1 MQKTSFTNNVESTI
15 DEILNRCGKHIKLA
29 APLGLGKPNILL
41 NALYQRI
48 KASPELR
55 LTIYTALSLQI
66 PKTTN
71 TLQSR
76 FLKPFLTR
84 HFGEQYPELD
94 YATHRNKNCLPA
106 NITVHEFYF
115 SSGSQLNVSS
125 AQQDYIC
132 QNYTH
137 VARDLAA
144 ANVNLLLQQ
153 VVRRE
158 GNISLSCNPDVSLE
172 LIDRMKQENKALFTV
187 GVLNNELPYLGGDA
201 EVDLEVFNML
211 LDDGNNTEL
220 FATTRESVSV
230 VDHAI
235 GLHASTLVKDG
246 GTLQIGIGA
255 LSDAIVNA
263 LILRQQDNSS
273 YLKSLASVNADVNSS
288 LVQEIG
294 GLTPFV
300 EGLYGAT
307 EMVMDGFMHLRKAGI
322 LKRLVFDDLLLQ
334 QLLDNKTISNPL
346 APGDAKKMV
355 DVGLVAQQLSAADLS
370 WLKRF
375 GLLEKNAELSGTQL
389 SVENMSAENRPT
401 ENQLI
406 NADLSDKTALAKFDQ
421 LLSGKFVQGGRY
433 LEGAFLLGSKP
444 LYHWLC
450 QLKGADWNGLWMR
463 SVSHTNELLGG
474 NETLDRIQRKDARF
488 FNTCMMQTLLGA
500 AVSDAL
506 ESGQVVSGVGGQYN
520 FVAMAHSLE
529 SGRSIL
535 MLRAT
540 RTKANKLESNLLWN
554 YGHTTI
560 PRHLRDIVITE
571 YGIADLRGQSDQE
584 VVKRLLAISD
594 ARFQLALLAS
604 AKAAGKI
611 AADFTIPDA
620 WRLNLPE
627 KLIVLKQNPNFAVYP
642 FGCDFN
648 EIEQQ
653 LIMALQSLEAATI
666 SPFGKLSQ
674 LICSLL
680 PAKIPAQAYPY
691 LERMGWSQC
700 DDSVSMSF
708 KDKLLSRM
716 LVRHLPF

>member
-1 MQKTSFTNNVESTI
+1 MQHVSFTDNVESTV
-15 DEILNRCGKHIKLA
+15 DQILNRCGNHVKLA

-41 NALYQRI
+41 NALYQRV
-48 KASPELR
+48 KVNPELR
-55 LTIYTALSLQI
+55 LTLYTALSLQI

-71 TLQSR
+71 ALQSR

-84 HFGEQYPELD
+84 HFGDQYPELD
-94 YATHRNKNCLPA
+94 YVIDRNKKGLPD

-115 SSGSQLNVSS
+115 SSGSQLNVSA

-158 GNISLSCNPDVSLE
+158 NKISLSCNPDVSLE

-201 EVDLEVFNML
+201 EVNQEVFNL
-211 LDDGNNTEL
+211 LLEDGNNTEL
-220 FATTRESVSV
+220 FATTREAVSA

-263 LILRQQDNSS
+263 LMLRQQDNSS
-273 YLKSLASVNADVNSS
+273 YLKSLARLDVDCNSA
-288 LVQEIG
+288 LVQEVG
-294 GLTPFV
+294 GLTPFTQ
-300 EGLYGAT
+300 GLYGAT
-307 EMVMDGFMHLRKAGI
+307 EMVMDGFMHLRQAGI
-322 LKRLVFDDLLLQ
+322 LKRLVFDDLRLQ

-346 APGDAKKMV
+346 AAGDANKIV
-355 DVGLVAQQLSAADLS
+355 DLGLVAKQLSDVDLS

-375 GLLEKNAELSGTQL
+375 GLLEKGAKIAEKQL
-389 SVENMSAENRPT
+389 SAESQT
-401 ENQLI
+401 I
-406 NADLSDKTALAKFDQ
+406 SCDLSEKTALAEFDQ
-421 LLSGKFVQGGRY
+421 LLSGKYLQGGRY

-450 QLKGADWNGLWMR
+450 QLKGDDWSGLWMR

-474 NETLDRIQRKDARF
+474 KEALDRTQRKDARF

-500 AVSDAL
+500 AVSDTL

-540 RTKANKLESNLLWN
+540 RTKASKVESNLLWN

-584 VVKRLLAISD
+584 VIKRLLAISD

-611 AADFTIPDA
+611 ASDFTIPDA

-627 KLIVLKQNPNFAVYP
+627 KLIVLKQSPNFGMYP

-653 LIMALQSLEAATI
+653 LIAALQSLEAATI
-666 SPFGKLSQ
+666 SPFGKLSH
-674 LICSLL
+674 LIRSLL
-680 PAKIPAQAYPY
+680 PVKIPVQAYPH
-691 LERMGWSQC
+691 LARMGWSQS
-700 DDSVSMSF
+700 DESVSISF

-716 LVRHLPF
+716 LVRHLSF

>member
-1 MQKTSFTNNVESTI
+1 MQKTSFTNNVESTV
-15 DEILNRCGKHIKLA
+15 DEILNRCGHHVKLA

-41 NALYQRI
+41 NALYQRV
-48 KASPELR
+48 KVSPKLR
-55 LTIYTALSLQI
+55 LTIYTALSLQT
-66 PKTTN
+66 PQTTN
-71 TLQSR
+71 ALQSR

-84 HFGEQYPELD
+84 HFGDKYPELD
-94 YATHRNKNCLPA
+94 YVIDRNKNCLPD
-106 NITVHEFYF
+106 NIVVHEFYF
-115 SSGSQLNVSS
+115 SSGSQLNVSA

-137 VARDLAA
+137 VARDLVA

-158 GNISLSCNPDVSLE
+158 NKISLSCNPDVSLE
-172 LIDRMKQENKALFTV
+172 LIDRMEQENKALFTV

-201 EVDLEVFNML
+201 EVGQEVFNL
-211 LDDGNNTEL
+211 LLEDGNNTEL
-220 FATTRESVSV
+220 FAIPRESVSA

-263 LILRQQDNSS
+263 LMLRQQDNSS
-273 YLKSLASVNADVNSS
+273 YLKSLASLDVDCNSA
-288 LVQEIG
+288 LVQEVG
-294 GLTPFV
+294 GLTPFTQ
-300 EGLYGAT
+300 GLYGAT
-307 EMVMDGFMHLRKAGI
+307 EMVMDGFMHLRQAGI
-322 LKRLVFDDLLLQ
+322 LKRLVFDDLRLQ
-334 QLLDNKTISNPL
+334 QLLDNNTISNPL
-346 APGDAKKMV
+346 AAGDANKMV
-355 DVGLVAQQLSAADLS
+355 DLGLVAKQLSDVDLS

-375 GLLEKNAELSGTQL
+375 GLLEKGAKIAEKQL
-389 SVENMSAENRPT
+389 ST
-401 ENQLI
+401 ERQSI
-406 NADLSDKTALAKFDQ
+406 SCDLSEKTALAEFDQ
-421 LLSGKFVQGGRY
+421 LLSGKPLQGGRY

-450 QLKGADWNGLWMR
+450 QLKEDDWSGLWMR
-463 SVSHTNELLGG
+463 SVLHTNELLGG
-474 NETLDRIQRKDARF
+474 KETLDRIQRKDARF

-520 FVAMAHSLE
+520 FVAMAHALD

-540 RTKANKLESNLLWN
+540 RTKANKLQSNLLWN

-584 VVKRLLAISD
+584 VIKRLLAISD
-594 ARFQLALLAS
+594 ARFQLTLLAS

-611 AADFTIPDA
+611 ASDFIIPNA

-627 KLIVLKQNPNFAVYP
+627 KLIVLKQNPNFAIYP

-653 LIMALQSLEAATI
+653 LITALQSLEAATI
-666 SPFGKLSQ
+666 SPFGKLSH
-674 LICSLL
+674 LIRSLL
-680 PAKIPAQAYPY
+680 PAKIPAQAYPH
-691 LERMGWSQC
+691 LARMGWSQS
-700 DDSVSMSF
+700 DESVSMSF

>member
-1 MQKTSFTNNVESTI
+1 MQQTRFTNNVECTV
-15 DEILNRCGKHIKLA
+15 DEILKRCGNHVKLA

-41 NALYQRI
+41 NALYQRV
-48 KASPELR
+48 KLSSNLS

-66 PKTTN
+66 PQTTN
-71 TLQSR
+71 ELQSR
-76 FLKPFLTR
+76 FIKPFLTR
-84 HFGEQYPELD
+84 HFGDQYPELD
-94 YATHRNKNCLPA
+94 YEIDRNKNCLPD
-106 NITVHEFYF
+106 NIVVHEFYF

-137 VARDLAA
+137 VARDLVA

-153 VVRRE
+153 VVQRD
-158 GNISLSCNPDVSLE
+158 NKISLSCNPDVSLE

-201 EVDLEVFNML
+201 EVSQELFNLLLE
-211 LDDGNNTEL
+211 DGNNTEL
-220 FATTRESVSV
+220 FAIPREPVSV

-263 LILRQQDNSS
+263 LILRQQNNSS
-273 YLKSLASVNADVNSS
+273 YLESLANIEADFNST
-288 LVQEIG
+288 LVQELG
-294 GLTPFV
+294 GLTPFTQ
-300 EGLYGAT
+300 GLYGAT
-307 EMVMDGFMHLRKAGI
+307 EMVMDGFMHLRQAGI
-322 LKRLVFDDLLLQ
+322 LKRLVFDDLRLQ

-346 APGDAKKMV
+346 APGDAKKMADSGLIAMQLG
-355 DVGLVAQQLSAADLS
+355 DVDLS
-370 WLKRF
+370 WLKQF
-375 GLLEKNAELSGTQL
+375 GLLEKDAKLSGAQL
-389 SVENMSAENRPT
+389 SSES
-401 ENQLI
+401 QSI
-406 NADLSDKTALAKFDQ
+406 SCDLSDKTALAEFDQ
-421 LLSGKFVQGGRY
+421 LLSGKSLQGGRY

-450 QLKGADWNGLWMR
+450 QLKADDWSGLWMR

-474 NETLDRIQRKDARF
+474 KETLDRIQRKDARF

-520 FVAMAHSLE
+520 FVAMAHALE

-540 RTKANKLESNLLWN
+540 RTKANKLESNLMWN

-571 YGIADLRGQSDQE
+571 YGVADLRGQSDQE
-584 VVKRLLAISD
+584 VIKRLLAISD
-594 ARFQLALLAS
+594 ARFQLKLLAS

-611 AADFTIPDA
+611 ASDFTIPQA
-620 WRLNLPE
+620 WRHNLPE
-627 KLIVLKQNPNFAVYP
+627 KLIGLKQNRHFAVYP

-648 EIEQQ
+648 DIEQQ
-653 LIMALQSLEAATI
+653 LITALQSLEAATTGRL
-666 SPFGKLSQ
+666 GKLEHF
-674 LICSLL
+674 IRSLF
-680 PAKIPAQAYPY
+680 AVRIPAQAYPH
-691 LERMGWSQC
+691 LERMGWSQN
-700 DDSVSMSF
+700 DERVSISF
-708 KDKLLSRM
+708 KDKLLCRM